1 MNMIKKV
8 VFYLFLTI
16 FCSLLFAQT
25 KTADY
30 ILTQEEVISDCNEM
44 ITYVEAIHPFFL
56 REKKRKAE
64 YKKAKK
70 EYLDNCQKTQSVWE
84 FSKNTSEFL
93 TFFNDGHT
101 HLNLH
106 SSGFLEPVFY
116 YDGENLFADE
126 NLVPVTEIN
135 SIPLSE
141 IFELLDILYPAENIM
156 CIYKNYEIY
165 SRNIDLLDS
174 LRKNDDKK
182 YTLTFADGTK
192 TECKVT
198 VEPKTGY
205 SNEQNTIKLEDDIV
219 IIDYNQCNDDFECKV
234 VCIDLQS
241 YLMQGYKKVIV
252 DVRGNGGGNSV
263 ANDKLLETM
272 GMTASFGGVYERF
285 SQYTAQMY
293 KEAFGVNK
301 PTSGHQKWKTGIKNQ
316 QNPDINLVVLTDRY
330 TFSSAMDFATCVS
343 DAHLGIL
350 VGEPSSNSPSSYG
363 DNYYFSLK
371 NSGLSG
377 SISHKYFMR
386 NDTSK
391 NNELLLK
398 MDISTDP
405 KFAMEEA
412 KKYLKK

>member
-70 EYLDNCQKTQSVWE
+70 EYLDNCQKPQSVWE

-219 IIDYNQCNDDFECKV
+219 IIDYNQCNDDFEWKV

>member
-1 MNMIKKV
+1 MSKIKKTA
-8 VFYLFLTI
+8 FYLFFTI
-16 FCSLLFAQT
+16 FCSLLFAQP
-25 KTADY
+25 KPADY
-30 ILTQEEVISDCNEM
+30 NLTKEEVISDCNEM
-44 ITYVEAIHPFFL
+44 ITYVEAVHPFFL
-56 REKKRKAE
+56 REKKRKSE

-70 EYLDNCQKTQSVWE
+70 EYLNKCQESQTVWE
-84 FSKNTSEFL
+84 FSKNTSKFL

-101 HLNLH
+101 HLNL
-106 SSGFLEPVFY
+106 SCSGFLEPVFY

-126 NLVPVTEIN
+126 NPVPVTEIN

-141 IFELLDILYPAENIM
+141 IFNLLDMLYPAENIM
-156 CIYKNYEIY
+156 CVYKNYELY

-174 LRKNDDKK
+174 LRKNDEKK

-198 VEPKTGY
+198 EDPKTGY
-205 SNEQNTIKLEDDIV
+205 SNEQNSIKLEDGIV
-219 IIDYNQCNDDFECKV
+219 IIDYNQCNDDFEWKV

-241 YLMQGYKKVIV
+241 YLLQGYKKVIV

-272 GMTASFGGVYERF
+272 GMAASFGGVYERF
-285 SQYTAQMY
+285 SKYTAQMY
-293 KEAFGVNK
+293 KEAFGENK
-301 PTSGHQKWKTGIKNQ
+301 PTSGHRKWKTDIKNQ
-316 QNPDINLVVLTDRY
+316 QNPAINLVVLTDRY

-371 NSGLSG
+371 NSGLGG

-386 NDTSK
+386 NDPSK
-391 NNELLLK
+391 NDELLLK
-398 MDISTDP
+398 MDIPVNP
-405 KFAMEEA
+405 KFALEEA

>member
-1 MNMIKKV
+1 MIKKV

-70 EYLDNCQKTQSVWE
+70 EYLDNCQKPQSVWE

-126 NLVPVTEIN
+126 NPVPVTEIN
-135 SIPLSE
+135 FIPLSE

-192 TECKVT
+192 SECKVT

-205 SNEQNTIKLEDDIV
+205 SNGQNTIKLEDDIV
-219 IIDYNQCNDDFECKV
+219 IIDYNQCNDDFEWKV

-301 PTSGHQKWKTGIKNQ
+301 PTSGHQKWKNGIKNQ